1 MNLWSW
7 GKTRD
12 IEFKKQIGAKVI
24 PEPFLVSCVWGQG
37 DNLPYTSSPLKWGHW
52 YLPYMDVVK
61 GDNAYLQII
70 VDIKENIMYI
80 YYAFHSLFTML
91 YIYYNFSYACYKGQD
106 FNQTNSRLTSGG
118 IVYRKQWLNG
128 CRHGCKEQH
137 SCWRQNG
144 NSVRVVGPS
153 QGWQ

>member
-1 MNLWSW
+1 
-7 GKTRD
+7 
-12 IEFKKQIGAKVI
+12 
-24 PEPFLVSCVWGQG
+24 
-37 DNLPYTSSPLKWGHW
+37 
-52 YLPYMDVVK
+52 MDVVK

-80 YYAFHSLFTML
+80 YYVFHSLFTML

-128 CRHGCKEQH
+128 CRPF
-137 SCWRQNG
+137 
-144 NSVRVVGPS
+144 VL
-153 QGWQ
+153 QGTARLLKAEWELGQGFWPLSRLTVAE